1 MEKIEA
7 RDVNFYY
14 GAFHALK
21 GISMDIPQNQVVAF
35 IGPSGCGKSTFL
47 RLFNRMNDLIS
58 GTRLEGQILIDGQDI
73 YGADVH
79 VDELRK
85 NVGMVFQRPNPFPKS
100 IFDNVAYGLRVNGIK
115 DKAYIRERVE
125 ESLRGAALWD
135 EVKDKLGE
143 SAFALSGGQQQR
155 LCIARAMAVSPSVLL
170 MDEPASALDPISTA
184 KVEELISELRSQ
196 VTIVIV
202 THNMQQ
208 AARVSDRTAFFY
220 MGEMVEYDDTKT
232 IFTNPHKEATQN
244 YITGMVKF
252 VDQQLTQLRNEVYR
266 MWAMVYSQM
275 DQARQ
280 AVLAMDRNIAQQ
292 IWVRERLVDA
302 QDIKIDTQVEDFI
315 ALYTPVAVDLR
326 FVLAMLKINSDLERI
341 GDYAYSIARFVKE
354 TDAEKLD
361 AALVDR
367 LQLERMFDIVLEM
380 MNGLQSSL
388 MDENPSKASSVIDM
402 DDELDR
408 LKAASDSILMEYAR
422 EHTDELPV
430 VMGLGSIFRKLER
443 TGDHLTN
450 IAEEIVFYVDAK
462 VLRHTA
468 MFSQKGE

>member
-1 MEKIEA
+1 
-7 RDVNFYY
+7 
-14 GAFHALK
+14 
-21 GISMDIPQNQVVAF
+21 
-35 IGPSGCGKSTFL
+35 
-47 RLFNRMNDLIS
+47 
-58 GTRLEGQILIDGQDI
+58 
-73 YGADVH
+73 
-79 VDELRK
+79 
-85 NVGMVFQRPNPFPKS
+85 
-100 IFDNVAYGLRVNGIK
+100 
-115 DKAYIRERVE
+115 
-125 ESLRGAALWD
+125 
-135 EVKDKLGE
+135 
-143 SAFALSGGQQQR
+143 
-155 LCIARAMAVSPSVLL
+155 
-170 MDEPASALDPISTA
+170 
-184 KVEELISELRSQ
+184 
-196 VTIVIV
+196 
-202 THNMQQ
+202 
-208 AARVSDRTAFFY
+208 
-220 MGEMVEYDDTKT
+220 
-232 IFTNPHKEATQN
+232 
-244 YITGMVKF
+244 MVKF

-354 TDAEKLD
+354 TDVEKLD
-361 AALVDR
+361 ADLVGR
-367 LQLERMFDIVLEM
+367 LQLERMFGVVLEM
-380 MNGLQSSL
+380 MNELQASL
-388 MDENPSKASSVIDM
+388 MDENPAKASSVIDM

-408 LKAASDSILMEYAR
+408 LKTASDSILMEYAR
-422 EHTDELPV
+422 THTDELPV
-430 VMGLGSIFRKLER
+430 LMGLGSVFRKLER